1 MADLHLELSYPLRH
15 FDLQTTLTV
24 PRGLTVLIGPN
35 GSGKTT
41 LLKLLTGQLTPAAG
55 RIELGGEVL
64 CDTARRCHLPLQDR
78 RIGMVFQ
85 DLALF
90 PHLAVQENVAFG
102 LRAQGLP
109 AQQRMVRVAAMLERL
124 ELNDLAAAP
133 VTALSGGQRQRV
145 ALARA
150 LVVAPR
156 LLLLDEPTSALDQA
170 GRWELRRWLAEL
182 LAELEIPSIL
192 VTHDVADVAY
202 FRKRIAVMEGG
213 RISQQG
219 SYHQLLHA
227 PATPFVANFAGV
239 NFLAGEVR
247 REATGKRF
255 RTAGGLD
262 LWAPFEGIETGAA
275 CLTIAPWEVALYRE
289 LPGGSPRNVMQGRLQ
304 EVIRTAERVRVTLL
318 GSEKLVAELS
328 LAGFG
333 ELGNPELGTPLY
345 AVFKARE
352 TRVMNVRA
360 AADPAPPLAYGTG
373 GPS

>member
-1 MADLHLELSYPLRH
+1 M
-15 FDLQTTLTV
+15 
-24 PRGLTVLIGPN
+24 
-35 GSGKTT
+35 
-41 LLKLLTGQLTPAAG
+41 
-55 RIELGGEVL
+55 
-64 CDTARRCHLPLQDR
+64 
-78 RIGMVFQ
+78 
-85 DLALF
+85 
-90 PHLAVQENVAFG
+90 
-102 LRAQGLP
+102 
-109 AQQRMVRVAAMLERL
+109 
-124 ELNDLAAAP
+124 
-133 VTALSGGQRQRV
+133 
-145 ALARA
+145 
-150 LVVAPR
+150 
-156 LLLLDEPTSALDQA
+156 
-170 GRWELRRWLAEL
+170 
-182 LAELEIPSIL
+182 
-192 VTHDVADVAY
+192 
-202 FRKRIAVMEGG
+202 
-213 RISQQG
+213 
-219 SYHQLLHA
+219 LHA

-247 REATGKRF
+247 QEATGKRF